1 MIIKAQDVKELREK
15 TGLGMMECKKALEEA
30 NGNLE
35 EAIKNL
41 RKSSA
46 LKAEKKASRTAVEGI
61 ITSKISDKEIT
72 FVEVNC
78 ETDFVAKDE
87 NFIKFCEEAL
97 KVAVDASSEV
107 NLLDEVSESMEKL
120 QSYPDPELKEKCTER
135 ALSSIY
141 FLQKCLDFEKGGELA
156 VKLFKVY
163 EYCRKQII
171 QFCTVDSKVTLKQA
185 ILFINTI
192 YEGWEGM
199 KQTN

>member
-1 MIIKAQDVKELREK
+1 MFLCRYFLYGGSFMNLALARNTYTQNTAKKSLQKPDGYEAVKY
-15 TGLGMMECKKALEEA
+15 
-30 NGNLE
+30 
-35 EAIKNL
+35 
-41 RKSSA
+41 A
-46 LKAEKKASRTAVEGI
+46 LKKV
-61 ITSKISDKEIT
+61 SD
-72 FVEVNC
+72 
-78 ETDFVAKDE
+78 
-87 NFIKFCEEAL
+87 
-97 KVAVDASSEV
+97 
-107 NLLDEVSESMEKL
+107 SMEKL
-120 QSYPDPELKEKCTER
+120 ESYPEQEIREKCIES

-171 QFCTVDSKVTLKQA
+171 QFSIVDSNVTLKQA

>member
-1 MIIKAQDVKELREK
+1 MFLCRFLLYGGIFMNVALARNTYNQNKAKTSLQKSDGYEAVKY
-15 TGLGMMECKKALEEA
+15 
-30 NGNLE
+30 
-35 EAIKNL
+35 
-41 RKSSA
+41 A
-46 LKAEKKASRTAVEGI
+46 LKQ
-61 ITSKISDKEIT
+61 
-72 FVEVNC
+72 
-78 ETDFVAKDE
+78 
-87 NFIKFCEEAL
+87 
-97 KVAVDASSEV
+97 
-107 NLLDEVSESMEKL
+107 VSESMEKL

-171 QFCTVDSKVTLKQA
+171 QFCIVDSNVTLKQA

>member
-1 MIIKAQDVKELREK
+1 MFLCRFLLYGGIFMNVALARNIYNQTKAKTSLQKSDGYEAVKY
-15 TGLGMMECKKALEEA
+15 
-30 NGNLE
+30 
-35 EAIKNL
+35 
-41 RKSSA
+41 A
-46 LKAEKKASRTAVEGI
+46 LKQ
-61 ITSKISDKEIT
+61 
-72 FVEVNC
+72 
-78 ETDFVAKDE
+78 
-87 NFIKFCEEAL
+87 
-97 KVAVDASSEV
+97 
-107 NLLDEVSESMEKL
+107 VSESMEKL

-171 QFCTVDSKVTLKQA
+171 QFCIVDSNVNLKQA